1 MLDISANDRF
11 AKHCGIELL
20 EFDEGY
26 AKARLVLAEEHLNG
40 LDRAHGAAVFALAD
54 LAFAVAANSYGPPA
68 MAINVH
74 ISYFKGASAG
84 TTLTAEATPISVSRR
99 LGTFS
104 VTVTDEEGDTVAIFQ
119 GMAYRRTETS
129 ITSQGRQTT

>member
-11 AKHCGIELL
+11 AQHCGIELL

-26 AKARLVLAEEHLNG
+26 AKAQLVLADEHLNG
-40 LDRAHGAAVFALAD
+40 LDRGHGAAIFALAD

-74 ISYFKGASAG
+74 ISYFKGAASG
-84 TTLTAEATPISVSRR
+84 TILTAEATSISVSRR

-104 VTVTDEEGDTVAIFQ
+104 VRVTDGEGDTVAIFQ
-119 GMAYRRTETS
+119 GMAYRRTDSSTNRQET
-129 ITSQGRQTT
+129 QKP